1 MTSNAIVDQI
11 REKALAEGF
20 DAIGFSSPDPDEK
33 AAGRLEV
40 FLRQGFHGDMGWLES
55 KSERRKSPT
64 ALWPEV
70 GTVIALGANYG
81 PDHNPIDRLEEL
93 RHDARGNV
101 SVYARNLDYHDVLK
115 KRLKVIGRWMCD
127 TFDCEVKVFVDTA
140 PVLEKPI
147 AQRAGLGWQ
156 GKHTNLVSRAFGSWL
171 FLAEIYTTLTLA
183 PTAPE
188 NDHCGTCQQCVDICP
203 TNAFPAP
210 YRLDARRCI
219 SYLTIEHKGHIA
231 AEFRK
236 PMGTRIYGCD
246 DCLSVCPWN
255 KFARASE
262 EPAFAARADLEGPEL
277 RDLLRLDDT
286 AFREFF
292 RKSPVKRT
300 GRARFLRNTLI
311 AAGNSGDAAL
321 SPDIKPLLDDP
332 SPLVR
337 AMAVWALGRLLER
350 DEFNELSQQY
360 EATETDAT
368 VRAEW
373 QAPELSR

>member
-33 AAGRLEV
+33 AAGRLEA

-55 KSERRKSPT
+55 KAERRKSPT

-81 PDHNPIDRLEEL
+81 PDHNPIDRLESL
-93 RHDARGNV
+93 RHEARGNI

-219 SYLTIEHKGHIA
+219 SYLTIELKSAIPEA
-231 AEFRK
+231 LRR
-236 PMGTRIYGCD
+236 PMGNRVFGCD
-246 DCLSVCPWN
+246 DCQMVCPWN
-255 KFARASE
+255 RFAKTTLE
-262 EPAFAARADLEGPEL
+262 EDFWPRHGLEKN
-277 RDLLRLDDT
+277 DLLTLFLWNEETFLANTEGSAIR
-286 AFREFF
+286 RIGYQ
-292 RKSPVKRT
+292 RW
-300 GRARFLRNTLI
+300 LRNL
-311 AAGNSGDAAL
+311 AVGLGNAPYSEQIVKAL
-321 SPDIKPLLDDP
+321 QNKLPEADEMVQEHIH
-332 SPLVR
+332 
-337 AMAVWALGRLLER
+337 WALEQ
-350 DEFNELSQQY
+350 QQY
-360 EATETDAT
+360 KAKVHSSDE
-368 VRAEW
+368 
-373 QAPELSR
+373 